1 MVIDMQRAFQRSGR
15 SPCRS
20 HTGRRSSTLHE
31 QALALMQMLSPMCET
46 TTVADLLA

>member
-1 MVIDMQRAFQRSGR
+1 MPLPHGATVLEA
-15 SPCRS
+15 
-20 HTGRRSSTLHE
+20 HE